1 MADNKVVRAQTTE
14 KVLRI
19 DDKLL
24 KKISD
29 KAYALRLKSDQTLM
43 RQILEEYF
51 DKNSSKNKDV
61 ETEKLKKEITSLKQ
75 KNWDLESEIRKEII
89 EKENFKEKY
98 EKLLKEISKNK
109 K

>member
-29 KAYALRLKSDQTLM
+29 KAYALRLKSDQTLI

-51 DKNSSKNKDV
+51 DKNSSKNKDI
-61 ETEKLKKEITSLKQ
+61 ETEKLKKEITSLKE

-98 EKLLKEISKNK
+98 EKILKEISKNK